1 MGTRRAVT
9 LISVAFAL
17 LLAAWAFA
25 TTPFGAPDEK
35 DHYLRAVNLAHGTLL
50 GPKLPVLGLP
60 PRAAAWA
67 DKTSRGAVVTA
78 SLAPPGQQCADGRL
92 VAQAG
97 QCLSLTTTGAYPP
110 LSYLLPAVAIRLS
123 NHAKT
128 AQYLA
133 RLASATACLI
143 FIALAFVLLWSES
156 AWSVLGLLAALT
168 PEVLFISSVINPNGL
183 MVVANLAFMAGLLRI
198 GRSRSESP
206 RWIWWAT
213 TVSGATTILSWQLGW
228 FFAAADLLTV
238 GLLLGWRPLCEVLV
252 AQPRRSTAAGAGL
265 LLAAIAYFA
274 YAAHAGILGG
284 TIQLLP
290 LGPGLHAGLTQFS
303 TELYG
308 WVGLFGLLDV
318 SLPGPG
324 HLPYWIWFAVLIL
337 LVASALAF
345 TSTRGRIVLVL
356 VTLAALAFPILFDA
370 WVYRFTGFG
379 LQPRHVMS
387 ILALVPIVSGELLYR
402 SRSRVP
408 RRPGV
413 LVAGAGVAII
423 ALFQLF
429 AWWENARTMA
439 GLPHAGWFFSH
450 PAWSPP
456 AGWIPWT
463 VLAALG
469 TAAILA
475 FSFIFGRPV
484 LRRRQQSSGV
494 PSDADLVT
502 LPVAE

>member
-1 MGTRRAVT
+1 VT
-9 LISVAFAL
+9 LISVAFGL
-17 LLAAWAFA
+17 LLVAWVFA

-35 DHYLRAVNLAHGTLL
+35 AHYLRAVNLAHGTLL
-50 GPKLPVLGLP
+50 GPKLPAVGLR

-67 DKTSRGAVVTA
+67 DTTSRGAVITA
-78 SLAPPGQQCADGRL
+78 PLAPPGQKCADGRL

-110 LSYLLPAVAIRLS
+110 LPYLLPALAIRLS
-123 NHAKT
+123 HHARA

-133 RLASATACLI
+133 RLGSALACLV

-198 GRSRSESP
+198 GRARTESP

-228 FFAAADLLTV
+228 FFAVADVLTV
-238 GLLLGWRPLCEVLV
+238 GLLLGWRPLHEVIV
-252 AQPRRSTAAGAGL
+252 GQRRRSAAAAAGL

-284 TIQLLP
+284 TIQVTP
-290 LGPGLHAGLTQFS
+290 LGPGLRAGLTQFP

-345 TSTRGRIVLVL
+345 TSNRGRIVLVL

-387 ILALVPIVSGELLYR
+387 ILALVPMVSGELLFR
-402 SRSRVP
+402 SRDRIP
-408 RRPGV
+408 RRSGM
-413 LVAGAGVAII
+413 LVASAGVTIV

-439 GLPHAGWFFSH
+439 GLPNSGWFLSS
-450 PAWSPP
+450 PPWSPP
-456 AGWIPWT
+456 AGWAPWAA
-463 VLAALG
+463 LAALG
-469 TAAILA
+469 VAAMLVVA
-475 FSFIFGRPV
+475 FTFSASYGH
-484 LRRRQQSSGV
+484 RRRSGV
-494 PSDADLVT
+494 AADADPLT